1 MATNPRADARI
12 AIMEEKAVTEDGQ
25 EQLEQLEEKVR
36 LAVEMIQSARAEK
49 EELRSENRRIRE
61 RLAEQEYNLRV
72 LQEQVNRNER
82 ERANLKARVQKILD
96 QVDVLTQAATDAN

>member
-1 MATNPRADARI
+1 
-12 AIMEEKAVTEDGQ
+12 MEEKVFTEDGQ
-25 EQLEQLEEKVR
+25 EQLEQLEEKIR

-61 RLAEQEYNLRV
+61 RLAEQEHNLRV
-72 LQEQVNRNER
+72 LHEQVNRYER

-96 QVDVLTQAATDAN
+96 QVDVLTQAAADAN